1 MQTRRW
7 ILKESTSP
15 SKAAGSQ
22 SEAHPELY
30 LFDVKP
36 FFNLFPSTFWHALHI
51 LLQSNEI
58 KKKKKGWVQAPI
70 IPEIIQFSCYNN
82 FIFLQWSHEQNS
94 HNLNVKVKLV
104 SVSTNVYTCRNH
116 FNANI

>member
-36 FFNLFPSTFWHALHI
+36 FFKFISLNLLACIAHI
-51 LLQSNEI
+51 I
-58 KKKKKGWVQAPI
+58 A
-70 IPEIIQFSCYNN
+70 
-82 FIFLQWSHEQNS
+82 
-94 HNLNVKVKLV
+94 VK
-104 SVSTNVYTCRNH
+104 
-116 FNANI
+116 